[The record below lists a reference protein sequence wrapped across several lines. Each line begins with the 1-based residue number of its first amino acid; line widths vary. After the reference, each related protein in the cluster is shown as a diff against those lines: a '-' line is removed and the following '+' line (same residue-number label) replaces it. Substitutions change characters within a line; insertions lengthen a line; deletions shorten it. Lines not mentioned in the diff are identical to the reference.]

1 MPIPARSGSGSTAR
15 PALLGVLHLAA
26 LPGAPRPGP
35 ALADIVTRAVADAR
49 ALRDGG
55 ADGLILENFGDA
67 PFTAGRVDA
76 ITVAAMTR
84 VTLAVREA
92 VPDLLIGVN
101 VLRNDAVSALS
112 IAAATGA
119 SFVRVNVLSGAMVTD
134 QGVITGCARE
144 LILAR
149 RLLAPDVS
157 VVADVMVKHA
167 VPLGDLRLEDAARDA
182 WERGGADALIVTGA
196 ATGHGV
202 NPDDLDRVRAA
213 IPIGPRG
220 APVWIGSGLDPER
233 ARAWRGR
240 YDAAIVGTWL
250 HTDGRIDAPLDPA
263 RVATLR
269 EAMG

>member
-1 MPIPARSGSGSTAR
+1 MPLPSRPGS
-15 PALLGVLHLAA
+15 PALIGVLHLAA

-35 ALADIVTRAVADAR
+35 ALSDIVTRAVADAR

-92 VPDLLIGVN
+92 VPDLLVGVN

-149 RLLAPDVS
+149 RLLAPEVS

-213 IPIGPRG
+213 IPMAPPFAPRS